1 MNKDVIYIDVDD
13 DITAI
18 SGKLKASS
26 EKIVALVPPK
36 RVGVLQSAVNL
47 RILQRVAKQ
56 VDKRLVLITNDQ
68 TLIPLA
74 AGANIPIAK
83 NLQSKPEIPEIAALK
98 VDDGDDIIEGESLPV
113 GEIIDG
119 NNDKKRAA
127 DKAAAAAIAEKPLAA
142 PPAKGSVPKRP
153 KSVQKVPNF
162 NTFRKKFFIIG
173 ALLLLLIGFLIW
185 AIVYAPRATVEIT
198 AKTSKESLRTNVTL
212 SESGKTDAK
221 KATLRTIVVTDK
233 QESSVEFA
241 ATGTKE
247 EGEAASG
254 TLTLSRSVGGSTKVP
269 LGSGFSNGDCTFV
282 TSNEVTV
289 PGASL
294 EIGGA
299 GIVPGTVDVKVKATD
314 IGDQCNLSSRSYNS
328 TVKGISARGG
338 AMSGG
343 SKRTLKIVT
352 QADVQKAAEK
362 LASQN
367 TDEKKAALMK
377 KFDSGVKVLEESFTT
392 AGGEATPSPQV
403 GQEAPNGTAKLSSS
417 ITYSLMGIE
426 QSELD
431 AYLKAALKSKL
442 SQENNQRV
450 YDTGAEK
457 AVFSDFTPAEAGATA
472 TLEATGQVGP
482 QLEDAEVKKRVMGK
496 RFGDIQ
502 SDLKSI
508 SGIDNVEVK
517 FSPFWVNTVP
527 EDTSKIAVRFKLEDR
542 K

>member
-113 GEIIDG
+113 GEIVDG

-142 PPAKGSVPKRP
+142 PPAKGSAPKRP

-198 AKTSKESLRTNVTL
+198 AKTSKESLRTNVAL

-299 GIVPGTVDVKVKATD
+299 GIVPGTVDVKVKAKD

-352 QADVQKAAEK
+352 QADVQKAAEQ

-457 AVFSDFTPAEAGATA
+457 TVFSDFTPAEAGAAA

-482 QLEDAEVKKRVMGK
+482 QLEDAEVKKRVKGK

-502 SDLKSI
+502 KDLKSI

>member
-18 SGKLKASS
+18 SGKLKASK

-56 VDKRLVLITNDQ
+56 ADKRLVLITNDQ

-74 AGANIPIAK
+74 AGASIPVAR
-83 NLQSKPEIPEIAALK
+83 NLQSKPEVPDIPALK
-98 VDDGDDIIEGESLPV
+98 VDEGDDIIEGAELPV
-113 GEIIDG
+113 GELT
-119 NNDKKRAA
+119 NSANPKQRAA
-127 DKAAAAAIAEKPLAA
+127 DKAATAVMAEKALAS
-142 PPAKGSVPKRP
+142 PPSKNGSPKRP

-173 ALLLLLIGFLIW
+173 AVLLLLVAFLIW
-185 AIVYAPRATVEIT
+185 AIMFAPRATVEIT
-198 AKTSKESLRTNVTL
+198 AKTSEESVRTSVTL
-212 SESGKTDAK
+212 SDT
-221 KATLRTIVVTDK
+221 ATTNAEKGVLRAETVTDR
-233 QESSVEFA
+233 QDNSVEFA
-241 ATGTKE
+241 ATGTRE
-247 EGEAASG
+247 EGEAATG
-254 TLTLSRSVGGSTKVP
+254 TLTLTRSVGGSVKVP

-282 TSNEVTV
+282 TSSEATV

-299 GIVPGTVDVKVKATD
+299 GIVPGTADVRVKATD
-314 IGDQCNLSSRSYNS
+314 IGEQCNLSARSYSS
-328 TVKGISARGG
+328 TVNGVGARGN

-352 QADVQKAAEK
+352 QADVQKAAEQI
-362 LASQN
+362 AAQN
-367 TDEKKAALMK
+367 TDEKKAALAQ
-377 KFDSGVKVLEESFTT
+377 KFDKDVKVIDDSFTT

-403 GQEAPNGTAKLSSS
+403 GQEAPNGTAKLTSS
-417 ITYSLMGIE
+417 ITYSLTGVAKD
-426 QSELD
+426 ELESF
-431 AYLKAALKSKL
+431 LKAALKSKL
-442 SQENNQRV
+442 SRENNQRV
-450 YDTGAEK
+450 YEAGASD
-457 AVFSDFTPAEAGATA
+457 ATFSDFSVSEQGASA
-472 TLEATGQVGP
+472 TVESKGKVGP
-482 QLEDAEVKKRVMGK
+482 QLQDDEVKKRAVGK

-508 SGIDNVEVK
+508 QGIDDVEVK
-517 FSPFWVNTVP
+517 FWPFWVNTVP
-527 EDTSKIAVRFKLEDR
+527 EDESKVTVKFRLENR